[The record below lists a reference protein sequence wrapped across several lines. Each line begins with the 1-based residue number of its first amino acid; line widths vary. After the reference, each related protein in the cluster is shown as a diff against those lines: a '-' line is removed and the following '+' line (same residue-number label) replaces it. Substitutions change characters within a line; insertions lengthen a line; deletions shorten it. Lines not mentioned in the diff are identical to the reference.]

1 MNKVKR
7 MPITSVSMS
16 SNHGRDRAMWV
27 GRVLMA
33 TLTVLLVAL
42 LARVVQLQ
50 AAPPET
56 ISELLNSQQS
66 ASALMGRRGALLDR
80 EGRPLASTRVSKRLF
95 VDPALIVDRGIF
107 SERVAYNLDYDPVA
121 IEKAVAARSRSRY
134 VVIDQRLDEAR
145 LAKLDSLDLPG
156 LATEAILVR
165 DYPQG
170 RLAGQLVGFV
180 GRDGDGLEGLERQFD
195 DRLKSQTGRL
205 AYLRDAK
212 RKPLWVESEGYRPQA
227 DGQTI
232 RLSIDLS
239 IQAMAQQQLEA
250 AVEKFRA
257 AAGQMI
263 VMDPRTGEVLAMANY
278 PTFDPA
284 KFSELP
290 AEQRRNRAV
299 TDVFEPGSIFKPFV
313 WAALTETGVMRPGQK
328 VDCTLE
334 GVWRTPYGRRL
345 RDAHPE
351 GLITWDEV
359 LVQSSNIGMAKAAEK
374 ITPEQLHTIV
384 RAFGFGVPTGSGLP
398 GESPGL
404 LNPLAQWT
412 RYSQSSIP
420 MGQEIG
426 VTGMQIVRAFCTIAN
441 DGYLITPTIEAVDY
455 NAEQALIQERLLS
468 PSIAMHTRT
477 VLGRTVEEG
486 TGRHAK
492 SKLYD
497 LFGKTGTAQLP
508 DAVNGGYHQDRYVS
522 SFLGGAP
529 LDKPRLVIGCFIQD
543 PDRSIGHYGGLVAA
557 PAVKEVLEQSLLYLG
572 VPPKAVEEESD

>member
-1 MNKVKR
+1 MTKPRVKA
-7 MPITSVSMS
+7 MSTSFVDPQRS
-16 SNHGRDRAMWV
+16 RDRAMWV
-27 GRVLMA
+27 GRVLMGA
-33 TLTVLLVAL
+33 LTVLLVGL
-42 LARVVQLQ
+42 LVRVVQLQ
-50 AAPPET
+50 AAPPAT
-56 ISELLNSQQS
+56 ITELLDTQQS
-66 ASALMGRRGALLDR
+66 ASTLMGRRGALLDR
-80 EGRPLASTRVSKRLF
+80 RGRPLASTRVSKRLF
-95 VDPALIVDRGIF
+95 VDPALIVDRGTF
-107 SERVAYNLDYDPVA
+107 SERVAYNLDYDPIE

-134 VVIDQRLDEAR
+134 VVIDHRLDENR
-145 LAKLDSLDLPG
+145 LAKFDTLDLPG
-156 LATEAILVR
+156 LATESVLVR
-165 DYPQG
+165 DYPKG

-180 GRDGDGLEGLERQFD
+180 GRDGDGLEGLERQFNE
-195 DRLKSQTGRL
+195 RLKAQTGQL

-212 RKPLWVESEGYRPQA
+212 RKPLWVEAETYRPQA

-239 IQAMAQQQLEA
+239 IQAIAQQQLEA
-250 AVEKFRA
+250 AVEEFRA

-263 VMDPRTGEVLAMANY
+263 VMDPNTGEILAMANY
-278 PTFDPA
+278 PSFDPA
-284 KFSELP
+284 QFGDLP
-290 AEQRRNRAV
+290 ADQRRNRAV

-313 WAALTETGVMRPGQK
+313 WASLTETGVMKPNQK

-374 ITPEQLHTIV
+374 IPPEQLHTIV
-384 RAFGFGVPTGSGLP
+384 RAFGFGDITGSGLP

-404 LNPLAQWT
+404 LNPLPRWT

-455 NAEQALIQERLLS
+455 NAVQPLIQERLLS

-477 VLGRTVEEG
+477 VLGRTVAEG

-492 SKLYD
+492 SDLYD

-508 DAVNGGYHQDRYVS
+508 DAINGGYHQDRYVS
-522 SFLGGAP
+522 SFLAGAP
-529 LDKPRLVIGCFIQD
+529 LENPRLVIGCFIQD
-543 PDRSIGHYGGLVAA
+543 PDRSIGHYGGIVAA
-557 PAVKEVLEQSLLYLG
+557 PAVQEVMEQSLLYLG
-572 VPPKAVEEESD
+572 VPPKVIEESD

>member
-1 MNKVKR
+1 MV
-7 MPITSVSMS
+7 V
-16 SNHGRDRAMWV
+16 
-27 GRVLMA
+27 
-33 TLTVLLVAL
+33 LTVVMLAL

-50 AAPPET
+50 AAPSPR
-56 ISELLNSQQS
+56 IGDLLNSQQS
-66 ASALMGRRGALLDR
+66 VSALMGRRGALLDR
-80 EGRPLASTRVSKRLF
+80 KGRPLASTRVSRRLF
-95 VDPALIVDRGIF
+95 VDPALIQDRGTF
-107 SERVAYNLDYDPVA
+107 SERVAYNLDYDPVT
-121 IEKAVAARSRSRY
+121 IEKTVSARSRSRY
-134 VVIDQRLDEAR
+134 VVIDERLSPERLDKFDA
-145 LAKLDSLDLPG
+145 LKLPG
-156 LATEAILVR
+156 LATEPVSVR

-180 GRDGDGLEGLERQFD
+180 GRDGDGLEGLERQFN
-195 DRLKSQTGRL
+195 DRLKAETGRL
-205 AYLRDAK
+205 AYLRDA
-212 RKPLWVESEGYRPQA
+212 RRQALWVEADGYRPQS
-227 DGQTI
+227 DGETI
-232 RLSIDLS
+232 RLSIDLG
-239 IQAMAQQQLEA
+239 IQAIAQRQLEA
-250 AVEKFRA
+250 AVEKFQA

-263 VMDPRTGEVLAMANY
+263 VMDPHTGEILAMANV

-284 KFSELP
+284 RFGDLP
-290 AEQRRNRAV
+290 AEQRRNRIV

-313 WAALTETGVMRPGQK
+313 WAALTETGVMKPSQK

-384 RAFGFGVPTGSGLP
+384 RAFGFGEPTGSGLL

-404 LNPLAQWT
+404 LNPLKQWT

-426 VTGMQIVRAFCTIAN
+426 VTGMQIARAFCTLAN
-441 DGYLITPTIEAVDY
+441 DGYLVTPTIEAVDY
-455 NAEQALIQERLLS
+455 NTEQALIQERLLS
-468 PSIAMHTRT
+468 PSIAMHTRA

-508 DAVNGGYHQDRYVS
+508 DAVNGGYHQNRYVS
-522 SFLGGAP
+522 SFLAGAP
-529 LDKPRLVIGCFIQD
+529 LDEPRLVVGCFIQD
-543 PDRSIGHYGGLVAA
+543 PDRSIGHYGGIVAA
-557 PAVKEVLEQSLLYLG
+557 PAVKEVIEQSLLYLG
-572 VPPKAVEEESD
+572 VPPKAVEAE